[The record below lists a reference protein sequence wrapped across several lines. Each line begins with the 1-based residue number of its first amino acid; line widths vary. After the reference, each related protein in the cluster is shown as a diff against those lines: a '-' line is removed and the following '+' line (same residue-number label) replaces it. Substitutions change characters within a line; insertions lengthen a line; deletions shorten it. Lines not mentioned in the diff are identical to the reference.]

1 VKVKTVATKG
11 LLFIAVITPKKGG
24 NLKQIKSLRVTAG
37 HAPDHFSLYA
47 FMMYHP
53 RPVAFHP
60 LKDSEKNLIDAL
72 RGFLFFMIFLGH
84 FVTGPIRETV
94 RDFPSFMDRALMHAS
109 NSVIVFFALSG
120 FLILHSYSRSLQSLP
135 SLRVLLIFYVKR
147 IFRIF
152 PAWIVVLTLSA
163 YLAEADLKT
172 YLWNF
177 FFLFGLKPFALSDL
191 LVIQSW
197 SLYVEEVFYLSF
209 PFLIA
214 LYRKNLAVYGLIVF
228 LVAKIFSEGTIEVP
242 PHLTFNTPF
251 NTFQFFLCGMFAY
264 VFIPQWRNLK
274 LSRPLFYLCL
284 FFVALLSCIYRTDK
298 LVWCYITASF
308 LILFRSPQEFA
319 VPFILVFKHL
329 GRMCYSLY
337 LVHAFSFPVGLRLS
351 KALFA
356 PPASWISLPLL
367 FQFLFCLVM
376 TVTTASA
383 LYFLVERPLM
393 IYGADRAKKWFA
405 GPKSIHP

>member
-1 VKVKTVATKG
+1 
-11 LLFIAVITPKKGG
+11 
-24 NLKQIKSLRVTAG
+24 
-37 HAPDHFSLYA
+37 
-47 FMMYHP
+47 
-53 RPVAFHP
+53 VAFHP

-72 RGFLFFMIFLGH
+72 RGFLFFMIFIGH
-84 FVTGPIRETV
+84 FVSGPIKEASLHL
-94 RDFPSFMDRALMHAS
+94 PSFMDHAFRHAN
-109 NSVIVFFALSG
+109 NSVDVFFALSG
-120 FLILHSYSRSLQSLP
+120 FLILHSYSRSLKSSTP
-135 SLRVLLIFYVKR
+135 LRVLLMFYFKR

-152 PAWIVVLTLSA
+152 PAWVVVLTVSA
-163 YLAEADLKT
+163 WLAGADFKT
-172 YLWNF
+172 YLWNL
-177 FFLFGLKPFALSDL
+177 FFLFGVKPFAVSDL
-191 LVIQSW
+191 LVVQSW
-197 SLYVEEVFYLSF
+197 SLYVEEIFYLLF
-209 PFLIA
+209 PVLIA
-214 LYRKNLAVYGLIVF
+214 VYRKNLAVYGLITF
-228 LVAKIFSEGTIEVP
+228 LVGKILLENTLEVP
-242 PHLTFNTPF
+242 HHLTFNTPF
-251 NTFQFFLCGMFAY
+251 NTFQFFFCGIFAY
-264 VFIPQWRNLK
+264 VFIPRWRAIR
-274 LSRPLFYLCL
+274 LSRLIFYLCL
-284 FFVALLSCIYRTDK
+284 FSIGLLSCLYRTDK